1 MGKPCQCSWFLVPG
15 SWFVVINRPRNG
27 RLANVICYLCGG
39 KCVATVLF
47 PQHYSGQ
54 PKQDTELRMSF
65 ENADM
70 ANPAYQAT
78 TAMSFLSSRPKH
90 AKVLTRKLRKEI
102 IRRLFERKPCH
113 KPYSQHAAL
122 GDSRISPA
130 PDSQNRR
137 PPLKGI
143 PRYCVSAQL
152 DDSTRNQHTV
162 LF

>member
-78 TAMSFLSSRPKH
+78 TAMSFLSSRPEH

-102 IRRLFERKPCH
+102 IRPLSSE
-113 KPYSQHAAL
+113 
-122 GDSRISPA
+122 SPVIN
-130 PDSQNRR
+130 PI
-137 PPLKGI
+137 L
-143 PRYCVSAQL
+143 
-152 DDSTRNQHTV
+152 STLR
-162 LF
+162 